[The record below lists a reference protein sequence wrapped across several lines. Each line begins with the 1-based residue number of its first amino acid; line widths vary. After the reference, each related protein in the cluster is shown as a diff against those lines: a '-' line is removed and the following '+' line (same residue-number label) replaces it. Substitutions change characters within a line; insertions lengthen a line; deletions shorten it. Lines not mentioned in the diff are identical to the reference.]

1 MATGKK
7 VRVAIIGVGN
17 CASSLVQGVEFYKNA
32 PADEF
37 VPGLMHVKLGDYH
50 VRDVEFSAAF
60 DIDINKVGKDL
71 AEAIFTAPNNTYK
84 FADVAPLG
92 VPVRRG
98 MTHDSVGKY
107 LADLIR
113 KSPGATD
120 DIAGI
125 LRATR
130 TDVVVSYLPVGSEM
144 ATKWYVEQVLE
155 AGCALVNCIPVFIA
169 SQPYWRKRFKERG
182 LPIIGDDV
190 KSQLG
195 ATIAHRVMAHL
206 FKDRGVRLDRTY
218 QLNFGGNTDFL
229 NMLERERLE
238 SKKISKNNSVLSQI
252 DYSLTPANAH
262 VGPSDYVPWLED
274 RKWCYIRMEGTTFGN
289 VPLNCEMKLE
299 VWDSPNSA
307 GVVID
312 AVRCA
317 KLALDRGIGGALVGP
332 SSYLMKTPPQQFSD
346 HEARARID
354 AFIAGEEYGSS
365 KIAARLAK
373 AR

>member
-32 PADEF
+32 PENEF

-50 VRDVEFSAAF
+50 VHDIEFSAAF

-71 AEAIFTAPNNTYK
+71 AEAIFTVPNNTYK
-84 FADVAPLG
+84 FADVPPLG
-92 VPVRRG
+92 VPVKRG
-98 MTHDSVGKY
+98 MTHDSIGKY
-107 LADLIR
+107 LADVVR

-120 DIAGI
+120 DITGI

-155 AGCALVNCIPVFIA
+155 AGCALINCIPVFIA

-229 NMLERERLE
+229 NMLERDRLE
-238 SKKISKNNSVLSQI
+238 SKKISKTNSVLSQI
-252 DYSLTPANAH
+252 DYSLTGENAH
-262 VGPSDYVPWLED
+262 VGPSDYVPWLQD

-346 HEARARID
+346 HEARARIE
-354 AFIAGEEYGSS
+354 AFIVGEEYGSG
-365 KIAARLAK
+365 KVAARLAK